1 MVTSM
6 DFNFYYK
13 RQMDLR
19 KVKSLID
26 LVSESDISELEISEG
41 PDKVKIVKSSKA
53 LKGTYIEKSE
63 DHYVTD
69 RKTDE
74 SKKDGFSREGE
85 QATDGSSTILSPM
98 VGTFYRAP
106 SPNSKPFV
114 SVGDEIKEGQTL
126 CVVEAMKLMNEI
138 PSDKNGIIREVLV
151 ENGQP
156 VEYGQILF
164 RIG

>member
-1 MVTSM
+1 
-6 DFNFYYK
+6 
-13 RQMDLR
+13 MDLR

-41 PDKVKIVKSSKA
+41 PDKVKIVKSSKVI
-53 LKGTYIEKSE
+53 KETHIEKNE
-63 DHYVTD
+63 DHYLTD
-69 RKTDE
+69 RQTGENKKEAMAREDGQANDE
-74 SKKDGFSREGE
+74 
-85 QATDGSSTILSPM
+85 SSTILSPM

-138 PSDKNGIIREVLV
+138 PSDKNGVIREVLV

>member
-1 MVTSM
+1 
-6 DFNFYYK
+6 
-13 RQMDLR
+13 MDLR

-53 LKGTYIEKSE
+53 IKETHIGKSE
-63 DHYVTD
+63 DHYVMDRQTD
-69 RKTDE
+69 GD
-74 SKKDGFSREGE
+74 KKDVMPREDE
-85 QATDGSSTILSPM
+85 QANDGSSTILSPM

-138 PSDKNGIIREVLV
+138 PSDKTGVIREVLV

>member
-1 MVTSM
+1 
-6 DFNFYYK
+6 
-13 RQMDLR
+13 MDLR

-41 PDKVKIVKSSKA
+41 PDKVKIVKSSKVI
-53 LKGTYIEKSE
+53 KETNISKSE
-63 DHYVTD
+63 DHYITD
-69 RKTDE
+69 RQTDE
-74 SKKDGFSREGE
+74 DKKDTIQREGE
-85 QATDGSSTILSPM
+85 QVNDGSFTILSPM

-138 PSDKNGIIREVLV
+138 PSDKTGIIREVLV

>member
-1 MVTSM
+1 
-6 DFNFYYK
+6 
-13 RQMDLR
+13 MDLR

-53 LKGTYIEKSE
+53 TKGTHIGKSE
-63 DHYVTD
+63 DHYIMD
-69 RKTDE
+69 RQTVGSKNDVMPTEDE
-74 SKKDGFSREGE
+74 RADDK
-85 QATDGSSTILSPM
+85 SSTILSPM

-106 SPNSKPFV
+106 SPSSKPFV

-138 PSDKNGIIREVLV
+138 PSDKTGVIREVLV

-156 VEYGQILF
+156 VEYGQVLF
-164 RIG
+164 RID

>member
-1 MVTSM
+1 
-6 DFNFYYK
+6 
-13 RQMDLR
+13 MDLR

-41 PDKVKIVKSSKA
+41 PDKVKIVKSSKVIHETHI
-53 LKGTYIEKSE
+53 GKSR
-63 DHYVTD
+63 DHYIVD
-69 RKTDE
+69 RQTDE
-74 SKKDGFSREGE
+74 DKKDVMPREDE
-85 QATDGSSTILSPM
+85 HANDGSSTILSPM

-138 PSDKNGIIREVLV
+138 PSDKTGVIREVLV

>member
-1 MVTSM
+1 
-6 DFNFYYK
+6 
-13 RQMDLR
+13 MDLR

-41 PDKVKIVKSSKA
+41 PDKVKIVKSSKTI
-53 LKGTYIEKSE
+53 KETPIGKSE
-63 DHYVTD
+63 DHFVMD
-69 RKTDE
+69 QKIVGE
-74 SKKDGFSREGE
+74 KKEVMTREDE
-85 QATDGSSTILSPM
+85 QANDGSFTILSPM

-114 SVGDEIKEGQTL
+114 SIGDEIKEGQTL

-138 PSDKNGIIREVLV
+138 PSDKTGVIREVLV

-164 RIG
+164 RIS